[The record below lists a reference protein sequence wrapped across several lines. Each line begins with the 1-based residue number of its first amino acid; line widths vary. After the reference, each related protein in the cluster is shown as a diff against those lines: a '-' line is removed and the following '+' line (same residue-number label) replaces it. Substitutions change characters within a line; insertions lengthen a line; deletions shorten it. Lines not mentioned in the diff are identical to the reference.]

1 MSIIKNTEELN
12 NLLDA
17 VQKLPV
23 KKDEQEKIVD
33 ITENGTTVVTPD
45 EGMTLSEVTVNVAV
59 EEKSLEQILEQYPSN
74 ILISPQVDFSGGL
87 TYTACWGA
95 IGIDFLNLEIIDNG
109 HFSYASLLLLFRKKS
124 HSARLLGCKRPRND
138 SLSLPTFCDF
148 SSSVRYASFF
158 IR

>member
-23 KKDEQEKIVD
+23 KKDEQEKVVN
-33 ITENGTTVVTPD
+33 ITENSTTVVTPD

-87 TYTACWGA
+87 TYAGCWGA
-95 IGIDFLNLEIIDNG
+95 IGIDFLNLENIDSG
-109 HFSYASLLLLFRKKS
+109 HFSYTGFDIIRFRKLQEIKGIPFDG
-124 HSARLLGCKRPRND
+124 AVL
-138 SLSLPTFCDF
+138 T
-148 SSSVRYASFF
+148 
-158 IR
+158 